1 MWSTARSKTLLALS
15 DLTLADRSVEG
26 VDMIARAGEIT
37 GIAGLVGC
45 GKSEL
50 IRAVFGLEDVAHGA
64 VTLGGEA
71 YTHPTPARSLERGVC
86 YFPSDRMVEGLA
98 LTRPIRE
105 NVSMAALDLD
115 VVSKRRMLQPIA
127 ERRLVQTIVDRLG
140 LRPPNI
146 ERMVGNLSGGNRQKV
161 MLARGLTRE
170 TRVFLF
176 DEPTV
181 GIDVGAK
188 VEVYDLMKQLV
199 DAGAAVVLV
208 SSELSEVLHLSNR
221 LYVMHRGRIVAELS
235 GADIEEQTVLEF
247 FFRDNKEETAA

>member
-1 MWSTARSKTLLALS
+1 LA
-15 DLTLADRSVEG
+15 
-26 VDMIARAGEIT
+26 AGTVTVNGEPYDNP
-37 GIAGLVGC
+37 APAESLKRGL
-45 GKSEL
+45 
-50 IRAVFGLEDVAHGA
+50 
-64 VTLGGEA
+64 
-71 YTHPTPARSLERGVC
+71 C
-86 YFPSDRMVEGLA
+86 YFPSDRVAEGLA

-105 NVSMAALDLD
+105 TVSMAALDLD
-115 VVSKRRMLQPIA
+115 AVSRRRMLQPA
-127 ERRLVQTIVDRLG
+127 ADKRLVQKIVDRLG

-199 DAGAAVVLV
+199 EEGAAVVLV
-208 SSELSEVLHLSNR
+208 SSELPEVLHLSNR
-221 LYVMHRGRIVAELS
+221 LYVMHRGRIVAELT
-235 GADIEEQTVLEF
+235 GADIDEQTVLEH
-247 FFRDNKEETAA
+247 FFRESEAEAAA